1 MRFQETYPCCCKNK
15 VSVKLK
21 NGKELTIQNGK
32 QTMFWDASWKPIT
45 SEDFLNNLIG
55 AITGLFKNEAELLE
69 LSSNPMSRKTLLD
82 KLETAGYG
90 AEELNVLQ
98 NWQLLQKQLF
108 YIDV

>member
-1 MRFQETYPCCCKNK
+1 
-15 VSVKLK
+15 
-21 NGKELTIQNGK
+21 
-32 QTMFWDASWKPIT
+32 
-45 SEDFLNNLIG
+45 
-55 AITGLFKNEAELLE
+55 
-69 LSSNPMSRKTLLD
+69 MSRKTLLD